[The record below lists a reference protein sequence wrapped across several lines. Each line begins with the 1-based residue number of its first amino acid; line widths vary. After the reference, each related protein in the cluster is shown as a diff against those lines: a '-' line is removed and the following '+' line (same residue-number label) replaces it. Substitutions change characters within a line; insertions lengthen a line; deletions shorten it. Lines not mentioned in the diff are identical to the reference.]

1 MHAIYKPAR
10 AIFPSV
16 MGMAADRNSSNEY
29 GPIALALIVAAIIF
43 SAAFY
48 FSPPK
53 ASSDSFNSFNYSM
66 SKFSTIADSPR
77 LLYASAE
84 ASSDVE
90 PDKADIVLSV
100 VSNGTDPAAIQIEN
114 DARTRKVKSAML
126 SIGVPEA
133 NIKTVG
139 YALERRYEYNQIS
152 NSYVNTGYRLTNS
165 MHVTSYDV
173 SLAGKI
179 VKGAVAEGANE
190 VTSISF
196 GLTDSARKAAY
207 SELLKKASLE
217 AKDKASVMASATGVS
232 IVGLSTMSEGYS
244 IAQVLTSY
252 KDAVSGVMPAPQ
264 DISLSAGLVKVTAT
278 VNAGYEIE

>member
-1 MHAIYKPAR
+1 
-10 AIFPSV
+10 
-16 MGMAADRNSSNEY
+16 MAVDKNVLREY
-29 GPIALALIVAAIIF
+29 GIMALAIIAASVIF

-48 FSPPK
+48 FSPSK
-53 ASSDSFNSFNYSM
+53 APDSFNSFNYSM
-66 SKFSTIADSPR
+66 SKFSTLADSPR

-84 ASSDVE
+84 ASKDVE

-100 VSNGTDPAAIQIEN
+100 VSNGTDPAAIQVEN
-114 DARTRKVKSAML
+114 DARTRKVKAAML
-126 SIGVPEA
+126 AIGVPEA

-139 YALERRYEYNQIS
+139 YALDRRYEYNKTKEA
-152 NSYVNTGYRLTNS
+152 YETTGYTLTNS

-179 VKGAVAEGANE
+179 VKGAVSEGANE

-207 SELLKKASLE
+207 SELLKQASLE

-232 IVGLSTMSEGYS
+232 IVGLNTMSEGYS
-244 IAQVLTSY
+244 IAAVLSSY
-252 KDAVSGVMPAPQ
+252 KDAISGAAPAYQ